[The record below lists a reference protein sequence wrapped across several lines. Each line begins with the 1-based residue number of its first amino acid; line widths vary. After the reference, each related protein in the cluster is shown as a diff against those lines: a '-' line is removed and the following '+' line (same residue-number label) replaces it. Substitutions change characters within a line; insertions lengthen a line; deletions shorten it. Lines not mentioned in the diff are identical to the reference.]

1 MSDENQKTY
10 DIIVVGAGPAGMSA
24 ATAAAEVGASVLLL
38 DEQPSPGGQIYRGI
52 LSAPEARAKILGS
65 SYTEGLAI
73 TKAFSQSSVTYQP
86 LATVWQFDE
95 SGSLIYSVEGE
106 VTQAKG
112 SHILLA
118 TGALERPVPI
128 PGWTLPGVMTAGA
141 AQILLKSSGVVPDN
155 AVLAGSG
162 PLLYLLATQLIRA
175 GSPPKALVETQTFK
189 DALAAMRFFPLRFS
203 AWKMLAKGF
212 LMMREIKKAGI
223 PRYKAAKGFRAEGS
237 KQVEALSFD
246 HKEERLR
253 LECETLLL
261 HQGVVPNTQIT
272 RSLRVQHRWN
282 KRQACFHPFTNG
294 VGLTTNSNYSIIGD
308 GRAIAGA
315 QVAVLE
321 GRSAGSFVAASLG
334 FNVDPADV
342 FKQQKIIK
350 KERAVRSFL
359 DRLYQPP
366 KEILTPAN
374 GATVC
379 RCEEVTAGKIRE
391 YATIG
396 CLGPN
401 QTKAFGRSGMGPCQ
415 GRYCGLT
422 VTEILAEENKSSQQ
436 ETGAYRIRSPIKPV
450 TLSEIAQCSED

>member
-128 PGWTLPGVMTAGA
+128 P
-141 AQILLKSSGVVPDN
+141 
-155 AVLAGSG
+155 GSG